1 MAQQWVVNDRMY
13 LQGEILVSVPNP
25 QKTVPL
31 GFSSHSRAFFVV
43 LRAAATKIR
52 QLVNSLI
59 HTFFAMFQ
67 ATPSPKTTRDINVES
82 QSPINLS
89 QNSGT
94 SPCSPQKLKVD
105 PIFAPRSTD
114 TAPSRHR
121 RINAPSLLLAF
132 AHVQGEAGTPSGG
145 VGSAVVGRNS
155 PVLCA
160 GGVFFPV

>member
-1 MAQQWVVNDRMY
+1 LSNCDIFRKQKNHKRTQQQMAQQWVVNDRMY

-94 SPCSPQKLKVD
+94 SPYSPQKLKVELD
-105 PIFAPRSTD
+105 EEDYKDEEDEIS
-114 TAPSRHR
+114 SR
-121 RINAPSLLLAF
+121 
-132 AHVQGEAGTPSGG
+132 QDYDWKQ
-145 VGSAVVGRNS
+145 
-155 PVLCA
+155 VLEKKRKPC
-160 GGVFFPV
+160 

>member
-1 MAQQWVVNDRMY
+1 LSNCDIFRKQKNHKRTQQKMAQQWVVNDRMY

-94 SPCSPQKLKVD
+94 SPYSPQKLKVELD
-105 PIFAPRSTD
+105 EEDYKDEEDEIS
-114 TAPSRHR
+114 SR
-121 RINAPSLLLAF
+121 
-132 AHVQGEAGTPSGG
+132 QDYDWKQ
-145 VGSAVVGRNS
+145 
-155 PVLCA
+155 VLEKKRKPC
-160 GGVFFPV
+160 